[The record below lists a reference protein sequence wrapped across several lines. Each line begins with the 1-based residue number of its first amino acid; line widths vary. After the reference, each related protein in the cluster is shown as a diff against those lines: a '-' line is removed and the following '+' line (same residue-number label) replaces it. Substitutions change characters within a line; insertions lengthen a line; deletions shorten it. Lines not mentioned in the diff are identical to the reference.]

1 MPDTEKGWQ
10 QNKYNQFS
18 QFYDYRLFRYPAL
31 LFVSPKC
38 LNFCQ
43 SVYKHLGGGMNLQ
56 WDEIRKKVRFFLL
69 DLFKKKFWI
78 FSKKKLTVSSF
89 KKWVMHG
96 RNFVREINFTKFFR
110 ENDFTKKLPSVEFNE
125 DETLPHSLQ
134 IYLSKRKTF
143 LE

>member
-1 MPDTEKGWQ
+1 MVTLLILETLLCQKTIPNLQVQSLIYFFFVKVFHFRLLPNNNMPDTEKGWQ

-56 WDEIRKKVRFFLL
+56 
-69 DLFKKKFWI
+69 
-78 FSKKKLTVSSF
+78 
-89 KKWVMHG
+89 
-96 RNFVREINFTKFFR
+96 
-110 ENDFTKKLPSVEFNE
+110 
-125 DETLPHSLQ
+125 
-134 IYLSKRKTF
+134 
-143 LE
+143 